1 MKGRERDKWIAE
13 HTISIPFFE
22 GKLQCCYVEY
32 PEGGCHFEVHA
43 PDDVPP
49 GLMTAIDDWWNR
61 TATDYLEKERERLEE
76 KANETAKNPTTADDW
91 SALSALPD
99 AELLKSCEELLVY
112 VLDEWTGISGCAIC
126 LAPDGGD
133 KMDTHADACAVGRA
147 IANIA
152 KAKGPS

>member
-1 MKGRERDKWIAE
+1 MKGRERDKWVAE

-32 PEGGCHFEVHA
+32 PEGGYTFNVAA

-76 KANETAKNPTTADDW
+76 KADETAKNPTA
-91 SALSALPD
+91 AA
-99 AELLKSCEELLVY
+99 
-112 VLDEWTGISGCAIC
+112 G
-126 LAPDGGD
+126 
-133 KMDTHADACAVGRA
+133 
-147 IANIA
+147 
-152 KAKGPS
+152 